1 MKNFNRKKMLL
12 IGAAIFLM
20 TFYFLTP
27 TVSGYGSSFGSATTI
42 GTGITNDTLLSTD
55 TDAYYKISVPEG
67 EDFGVGITY
76 DTNSFDLGLYL
87 YNPSLV
93 EVASD
98 TTGGSVPVVV
108 EVGATGGYYYVRVN
122 RITGTGD
129 ANIIIV
135 VIFMSKYRV
144 PGFDTM
150 LVIYGLLVL
159 LGIALSLKYQ
169 KSLIR

>member
-1 MKNFNRKKMLL
+1 MKNFNRKRMFL

-42 GTGITNDTLLSTD
+42 GTGTTYDTLLSAD
-55 TDAYYKISVPEG
+55 TDAYYKINISEG
-67 EDFGVGITY
+67 QNFGVGITY

-87 YNPSLV
+87 YNPSQV
-93 EVASD
+93 EVDSD

-108 EVGATGGYYYVRVN
+108 EVRATAGDYYFRVT
-122 RITGTGD
+122 RINGTGD
-129 ANIIIV
+129 ATIMILVLIMPKNQI
-135 VIFMSKYRV
+135 

-150 LVIYGLLVL
+150 LVIYGLLVI

-169 KSLIR
+169 KSLIQ